1 MEKFIEQYGGT
12 IAYAALFLPV
22 IGILA
27 AVLAFFSGF

>member
-1 MEKFIEQYGGT
+1 MEKFMEEHGGAL
-12 IAYAALFLPV
+12 AYAALFLPV

>member
-1 MEKFIEQYGGT
+1 MEKFMEEHGGAL
-12 IAYAALFLPV
+12 AYAALFLPI

>member
-1 MEKFIEQYGGT
+1 MEKFIEEHGGG
-12 IAYAALFLPV
+12 IAYTALFLPL

>member
-1 MEKFIEQYGGT
+1 MEEHGGAL
-12 IAYAALFLPV
+12 AYAALFLPV